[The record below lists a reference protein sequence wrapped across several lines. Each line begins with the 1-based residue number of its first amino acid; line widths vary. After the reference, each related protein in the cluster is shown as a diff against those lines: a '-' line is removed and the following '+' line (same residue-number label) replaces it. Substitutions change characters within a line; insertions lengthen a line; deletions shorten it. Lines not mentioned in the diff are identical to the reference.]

1 MTELLQHAREY
12 TVRRALMLGVR
23 AMRRHPLLS
32 IMLLIATLSQGFL
45 QGMLV
50 WALRKVLLLFSNEM
64 HRDAGTLVWG
74 AIAIFGIWLLRV
86 FTTYLGQQ
94 ASVRLAHHV
103 EIGEMQ
109 SVLAKFMTLSVRSIE
124 RNSQGEMVLSTYE
137 DVKGIRQVTLALGTI
152 VLSLSRL
159 AGLAVVCWVI
169 SPKLAIVGLITLP
182 AGLVPAYYFG
192 QHITR
197 ASESERLTV
206 STLFDSFFQVAS
218 GFRVIKVNRAEP
230 RVLERARIIG
240 HDLYR
245 FVVRQNGA
253 KNLARLLVEAVSGLG
268 LVAVLIIGG
277 RDVALNHL
285 SWQSLLS
292 LLIAI
297 MAVYSPI
304 VDLLGVY
311 NTVRQYLPHLGR
323 VAAILATESD
333 VRDAREAQP
342 LLDAPAEIELQDV
355 SFAYGEALVLQGVSA
370 TFKRG
375 ETIGIVG
382 ASGSGKS
389 TLVSLLLRFYDPAS
403 GRILVDGVDLRQ
415 IRYKDLMDRCAIVMQ
430 EPFLFLDTVANNIR
444 IGRPT
449 ATMEEV
455 EAAARAANVHDEI
468 MRMERGYDTIV
479 GRRRDARGVST
490 GQKQRICI
498 AAALLKNAPLLFL
511 DEATSSLDSVS
522 ERRVQEALERLMEGR
537 TTFVVA
543 HRLSTLRAADR
554 IMVLDRGRLM
564 GLDSHE
570 MLLSTCD
577 TYRRLWQF
585 QTGEAQ
591 ELDNAYVPTV

>member
-1 MTELLQHAREY
+1 MTASHQAVRPY
-12 TVRRALMLGVR
+12 TVRSALVLGTR
-23 AMRRHPLLS
+23 AMRQHPMLS
-32 IMLLIATLSQGFL
+32 IVLLIATLSQGFL
-45 QGMLV
+45 QGLLV
-50 WALRKVLLLFSNEM
+50 WALRKVLLLFSGEA
-64 HRDAGTLVWG
+64 HRTGATLMWG
-74 AIAIFGIWLLRV
+74 AITIFAIWLLRV
-86 FTTYLGQQ
+86 ATTYLGQQ
-94 ASVRLAHHV
+94 ASARLAHHV
-103 EIGEMQ
+103 EIGEMHK
-109 SVLAKFMTLSVRSIE
+109 VLAKFLTLSVRTIE

-159 AGLAVVCWVI
+159 AGLAVVAWVI

-192 QHITR
+192 QRITR
-197 ASESERLTV
+197 ASEHERLTV

-218 GFRVIKVNRAEP
+218 GFRVIKVNRAEG

-245 FVVRQNGA
+245 FVVRQAGA

-277 RDVALNHL
+277 RDVALGHL

-311 NTVRQYLPHLGR
+311 NTVRQFLPHLGR
-323 VAAILATESD
+323 VATILASQSD

-342 LLDAPAEIELQDV
+342 LLDAPGVIELQDL
-355 SFAYGEALVLQGVSA
+355 SFAYGETPVLEGVSA
-370 TFKRG
+370 TFRRG

-382 ASGSGKS
+382 SSGSGKT
-389 TLVSLLLRFYDPAS
+389 TLVSLLLRFYDPLS
-403 GRILVDGVDLRQ
+403 GRILFDGVDLRNLS
-415 IRYKDLMDRCAIVMQ
+415 YKDLMDRCAIVMQ

-444 IGRPT
+444 VGRPT

-468 MRMERGYDTIV
+468 MRMENGYDTIV

-522 ERRVQEALERLMEGR
+522 ERRVQEALEHLMKGR

-543 HRLSTLRAADR
+543 HRLSTLRSADR
-554 IMVLDRGRLM
+554 IMVLERGRVVGFDAHDAL
-564 GLDSHE
+564 
-570 MLLSTCD
+570 LLSCES
-577 TYRRLWQF
+577 YRRLWHF
-585 QTGEAQ
+585 QTADANETDSLYAPS
-591 ELDNAYVPTV
+591 V